1 MLVQDTGSGVE
12 LSSAE
17 ELFDPFVRRLNIS
30 PERRSLGLGGTGLG
44 LTIVR
49 MVATSLNCRVG
60 FTQPAP
66 GFETAFQLSWS
77 EEE

>member
-1 MLVQDTGSGVE
+1 VD

-17 ELFDPFVRRLNIS
+17 ELFNPFVRKLKIS

-49 MVATSLNCRVG
+49 MVATSVNCRVAFVRPESG
-60 FTQPAP
+60 FA
-66 GFETAFQLSWS
+66 TAFQLSWS

>member
-1 MLVQDTGSGVE
+1 LK
-12 LSSAE
+12 
-17 ELFDPFVRRLNIS
+17 IS

-49 MVATSLNCRVG
+49 MVATSVNCRVA
-60 FTQPAP
+60 FVQPEP